1 MEELDITSASES
13 SEWGAPSPEIIREKS
28 EKQKESYKK
37 AQAQIQ
43 RAQKDERKVKW
54 DNTELFQILIRFI
67 QDPYYESL
75 TPIVTELLTISL
87 PARPIIT
94 LLALV
99 YPDATHHVFHATGES
114 ERIHLLK
121 TLHHYDEPWW
131 FHESTLHESIRRWMT
146 VWIENL
152 DRYIVLEGTSVVM
165 QKKFSSLIDEK
176 ESVILKGITE
186 FVLFFFQSRNI
197 VISRSTTVSYA
208 QFIIANIRKTLQKS
222 IERHPDADMIWGTP
236 MSDMDL
242 FWL

>member
-1 MEELDITSASES
+1 MEELDITSAPES
-13 SEWGAPSPEIIREKS
+13 SEWGTPSPEAIREKS

-43 RAQKDERKVKW
+43 RAQKDEKKAKW

-75 TPIVTELLTISL
+75 TPIVTELLTISI
-87 PARPIIT
+87 PARPIIAI
-94 LLALV
+94 LALV

-121 TLHHYDEPWW
+121 TLHHYDEPWG
-131 FHESTLHESIRRWMT
+131 FHEATLHESIRRWIT
-146 VWIENL
+146 VWIESL
-152 DRYIVLEGTSVVM
+152 DRYIVLDGTSIVM
-165 QKKFSSLIDEK
+165 QKKFSSLLDEK
-176 ESVILKGITE
+176 ESIILQGITE

-208 QFIIANIRKTLQKS
+208 QFIITNIRKTLQKS
-222 IERHPDADMIWGTP
+222 IAKHPDADMIVDT
-236 MSDMDL
+236 SVSEMDL